1 MAAPGTRALM
11 ATGGKWEREAQRAT
25 EGSAESHGDERE
37 QTGTHEGDPVAGLDV
52 EQQQGSAA
60 AGSPGAV
67 SGAGSGDSNLAD
79 DEDPTTSGSDR
90 PEPA

>member
-1 MAAPGTRALM
+1 MD
-11 ATGGKWEREAQRAT
+11 TGGKWEREAERAT
-25 EGSAESHGDERE
+25 EDSAESHGDERE
-37 QTGTHEGDPVAGLDV
+37 QTGTHEGEDVAGLDG

-79 DEDPTTSGSDR
+79 DEDPGTTGTDR
-90 PEPA
+90 PKPA